1 MALAALEPRPETK
14 TESMERLA
22 LSFDQALGTCVLLGG
37 DIFGE
42 RTLFAYVASIPC
54 SGM

>member
-1 MALAALEPRPETK
+1 MALAALELRPETK
-14 TESMERLA
+14 TESVERLA
-22 LSFDQALGTCVLLGG
+22 LSFDQAPGTCVLLGG

-42 RTLFAYVASIPC
+42 RTLIAYEALIPC